1 MKCPNCKEKL
11 QGKPKFCPYC
21 GATTAEIKAQGLFS
35 DPDCPVDEHADAEIL
50 KPEDFQE
57 KSSIKDDT
65 GMTFVERELRDER
78 KNFEFAEYEK
88 RDNRF
93 DYFGTDDSRYFDSS
107 RYDFGGSATVKNVQS
122 GATNSKTPP
131 NTYNPTVTVNQSVSA
146 KPTTQELKKQY
157 RQQQIEEK
165 RKLAEQQKKKKSK
178 SPAVKLIKIFIVVLI
193 IAKIVSAIQ
202 DELYSYTSSISS
214 SGSYSS
220 QSADYE
226 DVSEFCDELSSA
238 FESYDLEGIL
248 ALNYNYVDKQDNLT
262 KFANLYTSLYGSEE
276 KACEA
281 LFEELTGNDLD
292 YFGIDDLSQMNITLD
307 TRVFS
312 SDSDKSKDYIFCNIN
327 VNMSSMPSKSIS
339 FYVIKENGYLYY
351 SNEKGE

>member
-1 MKCPNCKEKL
+1 MRCPNCKERI

-21 GATTAEIKAQGLFS
+21 GAITAEIKAQGLFS

-50 KPEDFQE
+50 KPEDFRE
-57 KSSIKDDT
+57 KSSIKDDS
-65 GMTFVERELRDER
+65 GMTFVDRELRDER

-88 RDNRF
+88 RDNSF

-107 RYDFGGSATVKNVQS
+107 RYDFGA
-122 GATNSKTPP
+122 A
-131 NTYNPTVTVNQSVSA
+131 PTVRSVNNGNRNEPSQAYTPTVAVVNPNPNK

-157 RQQQIEEK
+157 RQKQIEEK
-165 RKLAEQQKKKKSK
+165 RRLEEEQKKKKK
-178 SPAVKLIKIFIVVLI
+178 KPLGRKLVKIIIVIVI

-202 DELYSYTSSISS
+202 NELYSYISS
-214 SGSYSS
+214 VSSSSSYSS

-238 FESYDLEGIL
+238 FKRHDLEGIL
-248 ALNYNYVDKQDNLT
+248 TLNYDFADKSDDLQKYV
-262 KFANLYTSLYGSEE
+262 NLYTTKYGSEE

-292 YFGIDDLSQMNITLD
+292 YFEIDNLSHMNITLNSYD
-307 TRVFS
+307 VSF
-312 SDSDKSKDYIFCNIN
+312 DDDYAVYISCN
-327 VNMSSMPSKSIS
+327 VNVAESSMPSESVS
-339 FYVIKENGYLYY
+339 FYVIKENGNLYY
-351 SNEKGE
+351 SNEKEE